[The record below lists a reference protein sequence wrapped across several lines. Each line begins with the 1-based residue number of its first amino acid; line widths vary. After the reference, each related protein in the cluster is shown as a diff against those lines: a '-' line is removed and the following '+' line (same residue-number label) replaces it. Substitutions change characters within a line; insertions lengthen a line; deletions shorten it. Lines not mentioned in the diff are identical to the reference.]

1 MKKAQE
7 VLDELL
13 GGVSTV
19 RDYLR
24 GIDEGSETDRDAQ
37 RSMLAAI
44 DSLRSAGVYDAMAEA
59 APEQFAQACLLLC
72 RMWTDAEDGV
82 SEKLLAQYNALALQL
97 RYDERNNPE

>member
-1 MKKAQE
+1 MMKTAQG
-7 VLDELL
+7 VLELL
-13 GGVSTV
+13 GGISIV

-24 GIDEGSETDRDAQ
+24 GVDEGSETDKDAQ

-44 DSLRSAGVYDAMAEA
+44 DTLRSAGVHDAMAAA

-82 SEKLLAQYNALALQL
+82 SEKLLTQYNHLALAL
-97 RYDERNNPE
+97 RYDERNEP